1 MEWVQNND
9 PANIDPTV
17 PNPDDR
23 VARWLVELNGLGL
36 TTTAEAPTGLGTFD
50 SIDYQFSFLPSSPL
64 QTDTEQFGRCGFKI
78 HVGED
83 GFVQHIGDYDGNVI
97 ASNAL
102 EEAAEAW
109 FLNFKGYYNSYA
121 YTDTSTMY

>member
-23 VARWLVELNGLGL
+23 VARWLVEENGFGL
-36 TTTAEAPTGLGTFD
+36 TTTTEAPTGLGTFD
-50 SIDYQFSFLPSSPL
+50 SIDYQFSFFPSSPL

-78 HVGED
+78 
-83 GFVQHIGDYDGNVI
+83 
-97 ASNAL
+97 
-102 EEAAEAW
+102 
-109 FLNFKGYYNSYA
+109 
-121 YTDTSTMY
+121 